1 MRLLA
6 IDTTCRTC
14 SVALA
19 VDGEIRAR
27 GTEAGVAHAAR
38 VLPMAGELLAE
49 AGLSAGDLDAVAFA
63 AGPGAFTGVRI
74 ACGVAQGIAFAAGLP
89 VVPVGSLE
97 ALALEAGE
105 GWVLACLDARMG
117 EVYHATVHVSADGR
131 CARED
136 GPGVCAPASVPL
148 PRPVAGGWLAAGDGF
163 AAHEAALRAR
173 LATLPLRAVAAG
185 CQPHA
190 RSVARLGLLALAAG
204 EAVAPEAAAPV
215 YVRDKVALDVREQAA
230 LRSRQAGLAR

>member
-19 VDGEIRAR
+19 VDGAIHCLET
-27 GTEAGVAHAAR
+27 GAGAAQAAR
-38 VLPMAGELLAE
+38 ALPMAGELLAS
-49 AGLSAGDLDAVAFA
+49 AGLAVRDLDAVAFA

-74 ACGVAQGIAFAAGLP
+74 ACGVAQGIAFAADLP
-89 VVPVGSLE
+89 VVPVGSLA

-117 EVYHATVHVSADGR
+117 ELYHATFRVGGDGA
-131 CARED
+131 CEPLD
-136 GPGVCAPASVPL
+136 PPGVCAPGRLPL
-148 PRPVAGGWLAAGDGF
+148 PAPVDGGWLGAGDAF
-163 AAHEAALRAR
+163 EVHADALRER
-173 LATLPLRAVAAG
+173 LAGAGLRAVAAE
-185 CQPHA
+185 CRPHA
-190 RSVARLGLLALAAG
+190 RAVARLGLRTLAAG
-204 EAVAPEAAAPV
+204 GALAPEAAAPL

-230 LRSRQAGLAR
+230 LRARQAERGR